1 MLFRE
6 DFVPSERT
14 MGQQQWTVT
23 RRLVGHP
30 GAQRRWDRAYQLL
43 LSAAA
48 PHPGP
53 AGGGAPTSAPEESRH
68 ASSRLRPGIDPAP
81 SGPAPGEW
89 RGEIRTSRGRTH
101 ADPFHV
107 GARLGRGAVAE

>member
-6 DFVPSERT
+6 DFVPSERA
-14 MGQQQWTVT
+14 MEQQQWTAT

-43 LSAAA
+43 LPAA

-53 AGGGAPTSAPEESRH
+53 VGGGAPTGAPEESRH
-68 ASSRLRPGIDPAP
+68 AGSRLRPSIDPAP
-81 SGPAPGEW
+81 SPG
-89 RGEIRTSRGRTH
+89 
-101 ADPFHV
+101 ADH
-107 GARLGRGAVAE
+107 